1 MSTTDKS
8 ALVRYPGRLCLN
20 PTAVGGVFPYGGKS
34 LGLIAEIAL
43 VVTKHVE
50 RVTEEA
56 LGVKVTLDALD
67 MGETWGIVALVRAPD
82 QGLIENFFMANAVGL
97 GTGEKG
103 VIYPGTTN
111 TPISQPGV
119 WLGSRGLKLLF
130 DPFDRN
136 QWPVY
141 FPKVAPHVGEQARMA
156 KSVMKKWG
164 VPVAFEALPPDDGS
178 ETVQWRPREDI
189 VIS

>member
-20 PTAVGGVFPYGGKS
+20 PTSAVGTFPYGGKS
-34 LGLIAEIAL
+34 LGLAVAIAL

-67 MGETWGIVALVRAPD
+67 MGETWGIAAILRAPD

-103 VIYPGTTN
+103 VIYPGATN
-111 TPISQPGV
+111 MPINQPGV
-119 WLGSRGLKLLF
+119 WLGARGLKLLF

-136 QWPVY
+136 QWPVF
-141 FPKVAPHVGEQARMA
+141 FPKIAPHVEEQARME
-156 KSVMKKWG
+156 KSALKKWG

-178 ETVQWRPREDI
+178 ETAQWRPREDM
-189 VIS
+189 VLS